1 MKHVLTLVS
10 AITIASTASAQV
22 FATDDFSYTGALTSN
37 GWTAHSGAGNK
48 ILSADGSVATI
59 DFSGGSGEDVNLL
72 FTNGAIGANDD
83 VYASFT
89 LNVPSGNPVNPDSS
103 GSYCVHFKDSGFG
116 FRGRFGLLSPAGT
129 GDFQVAISTSSS
141 NLGNGGIW
149 ASDLSFDTN
158 YTIVISYDVATG
170 ESKLWVDPTSASS
183 TSVSNTGSSG
193 SLIDSIALRQ
203 GSDHTGFITV
213 DDLVAGNSFSDV
225 LAAAPGAATTES
237 FGTGCYTSYSSIYD
251 LQNAG
256 ADDLAGYKI
265 SGTPNG
271 SGGFD
276 ISVTPGSGFAAPLG
290 SQAVTLGDDDEFDT
304 SLLPNP
310 GTLGMWIG
318 SNGWMATGGGNS
330 TGFSPSVSTLL
341 NNPNTAVYA
350 WTDLQPDAAGSVFYR
365 EFNGVATA
373 IFLDVPGWNQPTEL
387 NSIKIDIDTN
397 TGGWSVEIDE
407 VGAGNPEDMLVGYS
421 VGGASLDPGAS
432 DFVFGGF
439 ATSVPVHEMMPA
451 GPHDL
456 VGQRL
461 TGVQDGVGG
470 IIVTRTPGAG
480 FGVPLGSQLLAGIGD
495 DDVFD
500 VSTIGG
506 SLGMFIGSNGWMA
519 DAPGNST
526 GFAPSVATMEN
537 NPSLAIYA
545 WTDLQPDANEAAGIG
560 GLYYV
565 ENGTVATA
573 IYDGIWGWNTQ
584 DENDILI
591 SCDVSNGS
599 WAMEFGNI
607 GAGNPED
614 MLVAYNNPPA
624 AAGPSTAVDWTVVT
638 TGAPLGP
645 IGAADQAGL
654 ALTSNNPSLGTSWD
668 MTCSDMEA
676 GAQGAFF
683 FFGSSAINPGI
694 DLGVIGAPGCFAY
707 TSNDL
712 PSTLVLGSGSVTT
725 SIAIPNNPAL
735 AGAQLT
741 VQAASTSS
749 QNAFGAATSNGLTGT
764 VGL

>member
-1 MKHVLTLVS
+1 MQVSLTRLALAAS
-10 AITIASTASAQV
+10 LSTALFAQSPITTLFASNNGGATGGCTYFNIDVLDPAGITVFNVDLNCGQSAG
-22 FATDDFSYTGALTSN
+22 DPIGCSI
-37 GWTAHSGAGNK
+37 WTAAGVAWDAVDPVSGLATHQDQT
-48 ILSADGSVATI
+48 LWTQVA
-59 DFSGGSGEDVNLL
+59 
-72 FTNGAIGANDD
+72 
-83 VYASFT
+83 
-89 LNVPSGNPVNPDSS
+89 
-103 GSYCVHFKDSGFG
+103 
-116 FRGRFGLLSPAGT
+116 AGT
-129 GDFQVAISTSSS
+129 GVAAGTDSPS
-141 NLGNGGIW
+141 
-149 ASDLSFDTN
+149 AVCLS
-158 YTIVISYDVATG
+158 ATG
-170 ESKLWVDPTSASS
+170 GFYLAPGSYSMAVVMDANTSHRYTNGDGTNQSYA
-183 TSVSNTGSSG
+183 TAEVTMDLGGGANTPFGTGVFQPRVWNG
-193 SLIDSIALRQ
+193 SLFYNS
-203 GSDHTGFITV
+203 GTTV
-213 DDLVAGNSFSDV
+213 GNCLPNAS
-225 LAAAPGAATTES
+225 TES
-237 FGTGCYTSYSSIYD
+237 FGTGCYTEYSSIYEYV
-251 LQNAG
+251 NSG

-265 SGTPNG
+265 TGTPNG

-276 ISVTPGSGFAAPLG
+276 IAVTPGSGFAAPLG
-290 SQAVTLGDDDEFDT
+290 SQAVTLGDDVEFDT
-304 SLLPNP
+304 ATLPNP

-330 TGFSPSVSTLL
+330 TGFSPSVATML

-350 WTDLQPDAAGSVFYR
+350 WTDLQPNAAGSVFYR

-397 TGGWSVEIDE
+397 TGGWSVELDE

-480 FGVPLGSQLLAGIGD
+480 FGVPLGSSALPLGD

-506 SLGMFIGSNGWMA
+506 SLGMFIGSNGWMTES
-519 DAPGNST
+519 GLTST
-526 GFAPSVATMEN
+526 GYSPSVATFEG
-537 NPSLAIYA
+537 NPALGIYA
-545 WTDLQPDANEAAGIG
+545 WTDLQPNAAGSG
-560 GLYYV
+560 QVYYV

-573 IYDGIWGWNTQ
+573 IYDGVWGWNTQ

-645 IGAADQAGL
+645 IGAADLAGL

-668 MTCSDMEA
+668 MTCSELES
-676 GAQGAFF
+676 GAAGAFF
-683 FFGSSAINPGI
+683 FFGSSAVNPGT
-694 DLGVIGAPGCFAY
+694 DLSAIGAPGCFAY
-707 TSNDL
+707 TSADLGAFFALNSGADDATYSLSVPND
-712 PSTLVLGSGSVTT
+712 PT
-725 SIAIPNNPAL
+725 L
-735 AGAQLT
+735 AGASLT
-741 VQAASTSS
+741 IQATSS
-749 QNAFGAATSNGLTGT
+749 SSLNAFGIATSNGLTGT

>member
-1 MKHVLTLVS
+1 MQVSLTRLALAASLSSALFAQSPITTLFASNNGGAAGGCTYFNVDVLDP
-10 AITIASTASAQV
+10 AGITV
-22 FATDDFSYTGALTSN
+22 FNVDLNCGQAAGDPIGCSI
-37 GWTAHSGAGNK
+37 WTAAGVAWDAVDPVSGLATHQDQT
-48 ILSADGSVATI
+48 LWTQVA
-59 DFSGGSGEDVNLL
+59 
-72 FTNGAIGANDD
+72 
-83 VYASFT
+83 
-89 LNVPSGNPVNPDSS
+89 
-103 GSYCVHFKDSGFG
+103 
-116 FRGRFGLLSPAGT
+116 AGT
-129 GDFQVAISTSSS
+129 GVSAGTD
-141 NLGNGGIW
+141 G
-149 ASDLSFDTN
+149 ASAVCLS
-158 YTIVISYDVATG
+158 ATG
-170 ESKLWVDPTSASS
+170 GFFLAPGSYSMAVVMDANTSHRYTNGDGTNQSFA
-183 TSVSNTGSSG
+183 TAEVTMDLGGGANTPFGSGVFQPRVWNG
-193 SLIDSIALRQ
+193 SLFYNS
-203 GSDHTGFITV
+203 GTTV
-213 DDLVAGNSFSDV
+213 GNCLPNAS
-225 LAAAPGAATTES
+225 TES
-237 FGTGCYTSYSSIYD
+237 FGTGCYTEYSSIYEYV
-251 LQNAG
+251 NSG

-290 SQAVTLGDDDEFDT
+290 SQAVTLGDDAEFDT

-330 TGFSPSVSTLL
+330 TGFAPSVATML

-350 WTDLQPDAAGSVFYR
+350 WTDLQPNAAGSVFYR